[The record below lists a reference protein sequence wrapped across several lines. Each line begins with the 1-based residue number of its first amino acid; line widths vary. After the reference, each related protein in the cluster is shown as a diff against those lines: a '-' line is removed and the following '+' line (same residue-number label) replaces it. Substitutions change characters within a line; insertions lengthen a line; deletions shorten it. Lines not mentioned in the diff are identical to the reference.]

1 MKEQIKGT
9 PQLYYEYVALNKEA
23 PGEGSVMSP
32 QRVRMS
38 SSPLRNERQQQKKNP
53 AMPKTNQGE
62 AASPEFPGLKKR

>member
-38 SSPLRNERQQQKKNP
+38 SSPLRNERQQQKKTGN
-53 AMPKTNQGE
+53 AQDK
-62 AASPEFPGLKKR
+62 PGGSGKSGISWS